1 MMHVALVKL
10 LYDATMKSRTSS
22 RALMCLLIHIVM
34 HHHHTD
40 ENDNDE
46 VHVQDLKMMISFMK
60 MIFLLKSKQVATH
73 D

>member
-34 HHHHTD
+34 HHHTD

-46 VHVQDLKMMISFMK
+46 VHVEDLKMMISLMK

>member
-34 HHHHTD
+34 HHHTD

-46 VHVQDLKMMISFMK
+46 DLKMMISFMK